1 MDAFTTVEAVARD
14 SYGRLVAYLSARSRD
29 VAGAEDALSEALQ
42 TALVVWPRDGVPE
55 KPEAWLLA
63 TARRR
68 LIDEARRTEVR
79 DRHQPVVQLLVEE
92 AMTLQPDEPFPDER
106 LKLLFLCAHPAIDAA
121 VRTPLM
127 LQTVLGLDATR
138 IASAFL
144 VAPAAMAQRL
154 VRAKAKIRL
163 AGIPFVLPEPAEWP
177 ARLES
182 VLEAIYAAYGTA
194 WDHTLGTDPTLQGLA
209 TEAIWLGQV
218 LVRLVPE
225 AAEALGLLALMLHCE
240 ARRLARRDAA
250 GDYVPLSEQ
259 SPALWSVPLMD
270 AAEQLLARAA
280 TFRTPGR
287 FQLEAA
293 IQSAHVHRRFTGRT
307 EWDAI
312 LQLYDALIGCSPT
325 LGALVGLAAALAEAS
340 RWHEAAAVLDEI
352 PDDAVAGY
360 QSYWAVRAHVL
371 AGQGNHAV
379 AREAYTRAIGLS
391 EDEAVRRF
399 LQRRLSGLG

>member
-1 MDAFTTVEAVARD
+1 MDAFATVEAVARE

-63 TARRR
+63 AARRR

-79 DRHQPVVQLLVEE
+79 DRHEPVVQQLVEE

-106 LKLLFLCAHPAIDAA
+106 LKLLFLCAHPAIDPS

-127 LQTVLGLDATR
+127 LQTVLGLDAAR

-194 WDHTLGTDPTLQGLA
+194 WDHTSGTDATLQGLA

-218 LVRLVPE
+218 LVRLVP
-225 AAEALGLLALMLHCE
+225 ASAEALGLLALMLHCE

-259 SPALWSVPLMD
+259 SPALWSMPLMD
-270 AAEQLLARAA
+270 AAERLLARAA
-280 TFRTPGR
+280 AFQTPGR
-287 FQLEAA
+287 FQWEAA
-293 IQSAHVHRRFTGRT
+293 IQSAHAHRRFTGRT

-312 LQLYDALIGCSPT
+312 VQLYDVLIGCSPT
-325 LGALVGLAAALAEAS
+325 LGALVGRAAALAEAR
-340 RWHEAAAVLDEI
+340 RWPEAAAALEEI
-352 PDDAVAGY
+352 PAGAVADY
-360 QSYWAVRAHVL
+360 QSYWAVRAHVF
-371 AGQGNHAV
+371 AGQGNRAA

-399 LQRRLSGLG
+399 LRGRMTMLG